1 MEAVGKLNYN
11 KYYVNLVVVKNM
23 GSEGNL
29 RTKIDQTDYGTIY
42 EVPMG
47 IDLSEAF

>member
-1 MEAVGKLNYN
+1 
-11 KYYVNLVVVKNM
+11 VVVKNM
-23 GSEGNL
+23 GSDSNK
-29 RTKIDQTDYGTIY
+29 RTNIDQTDYGTIY